1 MSAKKANGFVVLLG
15 GLIGLIVV
23 AFGAAYA
30 STSSKLG
37 RHIKVDPAL
46 LTAAAPTPDKVAQ
59 GKAIANALGCMHCHT
74 DNLSGKYQLETG
86 MLGSIYSTN
95 LTSGGGRTR
104 SVADWALAV
113 RHGLRPDG
121 TALVGMPTQAYAD
134 MSDEDLGAIIAY
146 MNSLPAVNKRWP
158 DRHLNPMGNLII
170 GIGMADIAGVSMS
183 HDVKPIH
190 LQPGVSVER
199 GKYRSKLCTICH
211 ATDFGGLPPGMAGA
225 AGPNLSK
232 SGEPGT
238 WTEADFVRTIRTG
251 VNPAG
256 RKINRMIMPWDTFRD
271 FSDDDLKSIW
281 AYIQT
286 MPPSKRGATGIDPS
300 LVKDTAPAGAQK
312 KG

>member
-1 MSAKKANGFVVLLG
+1 MSAKKVNGFVVLLG
-15 GLIGLIVV
+15 GLVGLV
-23 AFGAAYA
+23 ALVLIAAYA
-30 STSSKLG
+30 STSSKLN
-37 RHIKVDPAL
+37 RHVKVDAAL
-46 LTAAAPTPDKVAQ
+46 LTAAPPTPDRIAQ

-95 LTSGGGRTR
+95 LTPGGRRR

-146 MNSLPAVNKRWP
+146 MNSLPAVNKQWP
-158 DRHLNPMGNLII
+158 ARHLNPMGHLLIGA
-170 GIGMADIAGVSMS
+170 GIADIAAVSMP
-183 HDVKPIH
+183 HNIQPVH

-211 ATDFGGLPPGMAGA
+211 ASDFGGLPPGFAGA
-225 AGPNLSK
+225 AGPNLTR
-232 SGEPGT
+232 SGEPGH

-256 RKINRMIMPWDTFRD
+256 RQINKMVMPWDTFRD
-271 FSDDDLKSIW
+271 FSDDDLRSIW

-286 MPPSKRGATGIDPS
+286 MPPSKRGATGIDPT
-300 LVKDTAPAGAQK
+300 LVKDTTPKK

>member
-1 MSAKKANGFVVLLG
+1 MSSKKVNGFVVLLG
-15 GLIGLIVV
+15 GLLGLVAVV
-23 AFGAAYA
+23 LGAAYA
-30 STSSKLG
+30 STSSKLN
-37 RHIKVDPAL
+37 RHIVVPHAL
-46 LTAAAPTPDKVAQ
+46 LTATPPTPELVAQ
-59 GKAIANALGCMHCHT
+59 GKAIANAEGCMHCHT

-86 MLGSIYSTN
+86 ILGNIYSTN
-95 LTSGGGRTR
+95 LTPGGPKR

-121 TALVGMPTQAYAD
+121 TALIGMPSQAYVD
-134 MSDEDLGAIIAY
+134 MSDDDLGAIIAY
-146 MNSLPAVNKRWP
+146 MNSLPPVTKAIPARK
-158 DRHLNPMGNLII
+158 LNVIGNLMI
-170 GIGMADIAGVSMS
+170 GAGIAQIAGVEMK
-183 HDVKPIH
+183 HDVPPIR

-211 ATDFGGLPPGMAGA
+211 ASDFGGLPPGFAGA

-251 VNPAG
+251 VNPVG
-256 RKINRMIMPWDTFRD
+256 HTLNKMVMPWDTFRD

-286 MPPSKRGATGIDPS
+286 MPPSRRGAMGIDPS
-300 LVKDTAPAGAQK
+300 LVKDTTPK
-312 KG
+312 KKV